1 MRQRDGCVKKAVI
14 FQYRLLH
21 YRTALFSR
29 LKTACDDRGVD
40 LRLIYGQPTRRE
52 AGRRDDAFLDWADKV
67 ENRYLPVGRRDVL
80 WQPFPSEHRDASVV
94 VVMQENR
101 LLSNYPLLFLPRSP
115 ERRLAFW
122 GHGRNLQSPRP
133 GGVLERWKKLMVG
146 RVDWWFAYTQATRRI
161 LLGDGYPD
169 ERITVLDNALDN
181 EAFQRDLS
189 SIGEE
194 DLARIRDE
202 LGAPSG
208 TTMGLFCGSLY
219 PDKRIGYLI
228 EAADRIHKNLEKN
241 FVLVVVGGGPG
252 AGEVLSAA
260 KTRPWMKCVGVKKGR
275 DKAGYFRIADVVLN
289 PGAVGLHVLDAF
301 CAGIPMVT
309 TKDAR
314 HGPEIAYLEDG
325 HNGVVVEGS
334 PEGYARAVTAL
345 LGNPKV
351 LQRIREQ
358 AKRSARV
365 YTLEQMVE
373 NFANGIEQ
381 SLAAPRKN

>member
-1 MRQRDGCVKKAVI
+1 MKKAVI

-21 YRTALFSR
+21 YRTALFGR
-29 LKTACDDRGVD
+29 LKTACEDRGVD
-40 LRLIYGQPTRRE
+40 LRLVCGQPTRRE
-52 AGRRDDAFLDWADKV
+52 AGRGDDAVLDWADKV

-80 WQPFPSEHRDASVV
+80 WQPFPSEHRDAKLV

-101 LLSNYPLLFLPRSP
+101 LLSNYPLLFLPRNP

-133 GGVLERWKKLMVG
+133 GGVLERWKRMMVG

-181 EAFQRDLS
+181 EAFQRDLC

-194 DLARIRDE
+194 DIVRIREE

-208 TTMGLFCGSLY
+208 TTIGLFCGSLY
-219 PDKRIGYLI
+219 PDKRIDYLI
-228 EAADRIHKNLEKN
+228 EAADRIHKSLDEN
-241 FVLVVVGGGPG
+241 FVLVVVGGGPS
-252 AGEVLSAA
+252 ASEVASAA
-260 KTRPWMKCVGVKKGR
+260 RTRLWMKCVGVKKGR
-275 DKAGYFRIADVVLN
+275 DKAGYFRLADVVLN

-325 HNGVVVEGS
+325 HNGVVVEGR
-334 PEGYARAVTAL
+334 PEDYAGAVTAL
-345 LGNPKV
+345 LGDAEL

-358 AKRSARV
+358 AKRSAGV
-365 YTLEQMVE
+365 YTLEHMVDS
-373 NFANGIEQ
+373 FASGIEQ
-381 SLAAPRKN
+381 CLALPRKK